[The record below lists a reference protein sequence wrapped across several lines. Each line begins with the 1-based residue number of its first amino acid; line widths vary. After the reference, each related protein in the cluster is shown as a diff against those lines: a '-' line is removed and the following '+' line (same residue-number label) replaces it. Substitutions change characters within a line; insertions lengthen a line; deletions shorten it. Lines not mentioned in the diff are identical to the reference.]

1 MRGRKMN
8 YIKEIIE
15 EGGHFDG
22 ALLVKSC
29 ERGVANN
36 GNEYLSIVFQDV
48 TGSINSKKWTVEAN
62 DLKVLIPG
70 KIVMVTGDIFKYK
83 GHPQMKVEKVE
94 EVDNSLFDMQ
104 DFYIS
109 CPINDEDLYKSV
121 EEIIDVIED
130 DEIRKLVK
138 ALIEENEEKYMTYPA
153 AVSVHHAY
161 RCGIVYHSLSIA
173 KMAIKVADHYK
184 TLSKDY
190 LVAGALLHDLG
201 KTKEMQGVMTSGYT
215 LEGNL
220 LGHISMG
227 AFLVESKA
235 RELNISKNKTTILT
249 HIILAHH
256 GQFEYGSPVLPQTP
270 EALVLHMLD
279 DLDSKMNIL
288 DNALS
293 DVKVGDFS
301 QKIPYLDMKAYL
313 KIK

>member
-1 MRGRKMN
+1 MN

-161 RCGIVYHSLSIA
+161 R
-173 KMAIKVADHYK
+173 
-184 TLSKDY
+184 
-190 LVAGALLHDLG
+190 
-201 KTKEMQGVMTSGYT
+201 
-215 LEGNL
+215 
-220 LGHISMG
+220 
-227 AFLVESKA
+227 
-235 RELNISKNKTTILT
+235 
-249 HIILAHH
+249 
-256 GQFEYGSPVLPQTP
+256 
-270 EALVLHMLD
+270 
-279 DLDSKMNIL
+279 
-288 DNALS
+288 
-293 DVKVGDFS
+293 
-301 QKIPYLDMKAYL
+301 
-313 KIK
+313 